1 MSSINHQRRHVL
13 KSGLSLGIGSL
24 VTSRIGFAESE
35 SLHFLDA
42 TEQAKLIKTGQVS
55 ALEMVMS
62 AIERIELLNP
72 KLNAVVTKSFEQAID
87 IAKSNPTNGPFAGV
101 PYLVKDPVSYTHL
114 TLPTTP

>member
-42 TEQAKLIKTGQVS
+42 TEQAKFDQNRPSICPGNGHVS
-55 ALEMVMS
+55 
-62 AIERIELLNP
+62 N
-72 KLNAVVTKSFEQAID
+72 
-87 IAKSNPTNGPFAGV
+87 
-101 PYLVKDPVSYTHL
+101 
-114 TLPTTP
+114 